1 MLEIYMENSNGVAV
15 DVNNAITFNNK
26 ILQTGCTATANTPA
40 NTIRLNK
47 AGFYSVHID
56 AIIANNTA
64 DEGLVGIQLYNNN
77 TEVSNA
83 YTAQTSTENTNL
95 VSVGFDTIVQ
105 VRPSCSVI
113 DNTANLQF
121 KVVNNNA
128 MIYFANV
135 VVTKIA

>member
-1 MLEIYMENSNGVAV
+1 MLEIYMESSNGVAV
-15 DVNNAITFNNK
+15 DVNNAIVFNNK
-26 ILQTGCTATANTPA
+26 VLQTGCTATANTPA
-40 NTIRLNK
+40 NTVRLNK

-56 AIIANNTA
+56 AVIANNTA
-64 DEGLVGIQLYNNN
+64 ESGLVGIQLYNNN
-77 TEVSNA
+77 DEVTNA
-83 YTAQTSTENTNL
+83 YTAHTSTGNTNL

-121 KVVNNNA
+121 KVVDNNA
-128 MIYFANV
+128 MVYFANV

>member
-1 MLEIYMENSNGVAV
+1 MLEIYTESSSGVATPV
-15 DVNNAITFNNK
+15 DEAIVFNNK
-26 ILQTGCTATANTPA
+26 VLQTGCTATANTPA
-40 NTIRLNK
+40 NTVRLNK

-56 AIIANNTA
+56 AVIANNTA
-64 DEGLVGIQLYNNN
+64 EEGLVGIQLYNNN
-77 TEVSNA
+77 DEVSSA
-83 YTAQTSTENTNL
+83 YTTQTSTGNTNL
-95 VSVGFDTIVQ
+95 VAVGFDTIVQ

-121 KVVNNNA
+121 RVANNNA

>member
-1 MLEIYMENSNGVAV
+1 MLEIYSESLNGIAV
-15 DVNNAITFNNK
+15 EVNNAITFNNK
-26 ILQTGCTATANTPA
+26 VLQTGCTATANTPTNA
-40 NTIRLNK
+40 VRLNK

-56 AIIANNTA
+56 AVIANNTA
-64 DEGLVGIQLYNNN
+64 EAGLVGIQLFNNN
-77 TEVSNA
+77 DEVSNA
-83 YTAQTSTENTNL
+83 YTAQTSTGNTNL

-128 MIYFANV
+128 MVYFANA

>member
-1 MLEIYMENSNGVAV
+1 MLEIYSESSNGIAV
-15 DVNNAITFNNK
+15 DINNAITFDNK
-26 ILQTGCTATANTPA
+26 VLQTGCTATANTPA
-40 NTIRLNK
+40 NTVRLNK

-64 DEGLVGIQLYNNN
+64 EAGLVGIQLYNNN
-77 TEVSNA
+77 NEVSNA
-83 YTAQTSTENTNL
+83 YTAQTSTGNTNL

-105 VRPSCSVI
+105 VRPSCSMI

-121 KVVNNNA
+121 KVANNNA

>member
-1 MLEIYMENSNGVAV
+1 MLEIYTENTRGIATSV
-15 DVNNAITFNNK
+15 DEAITFNNRV
-26 ILQTGCTATANTPA
+26 LQTGCTATVNTPA
-40 NTIRLNK
+40 NTVRLNK

-56 AIIANNTA
+56 AVIANNTA
-64 DEGLVGIQLYNNN
+64 EEGLVGIQLYNNN
-77 TEVSNA
+77 DEVSNA
-83 YTAQTSTENTNL
+83 YTAQTSTGNTNL

-121 KVVNNNA
+121 RVANNNA
-128 MIYFANV
+128 MIYFASV

>member
-1 MLEIYMENSNGVAV
+1 MLEIYTESSNGVAV
-15 DVNNAITFNNK
+15 DMNNAIVFNNK
-26 ILQTGCTATANTPA
+26 VLQTGCTATANTV
-40 NTIRLNK
+40 RLNK
-47 AGFYSVHID
+47 TGFYSVHID

-64 DEGLVGIQLYNNN
+64 EEGLVGIQLYDNND
-77 TEVSNA
+77 EVPNA
-83 YTAQTSTENTNL
+83 YTAHTSTGNTNL